1 MGAQENI
8 TTAKAAYAA
17 FTEGDAQAALTLWA
31 DDAEFVV
38 RGDSAISGTKRGH
51 DEILTF
57 FGQLG
62 DKNTVTVPRRFI
74 ADGDTVVVFNEPEL
88 DGEKTNIVEVIDFND
103 QARIVRF
110 ESFGIE
116 GLLKRAYG

>member
-8 TTAKAAYAA
+8 TAAKAAYAA
-17 FTEGDAQAALTLWA
+17 FNEGDIDSALRLWA
-31 DDAEFVV
+31 ADAQFVV
-38 RGDSAISGTKRGH
+38 RGDSPIAGTKRGH
-51 DEILTF
+51 DEIGTL

-62 DKNTVTVPRRFI
+62 DKNTITRPRRFI

-88 DGEKTNIVEVIDFND
+88 DGEKTNIVEVIEFND

>member
-1 MGAQENI
+1 CQLIVHSNGGWMHGIGARIIHPAQIALHTFIYPGESEMGAQENV

-62 DKNTVTVPRRFI
+62 DKNT
-74 ADGDTVVVFNEPEL
+74 
-88 DGEKTNIVEVIDFND
+88 
-103 QARIVRF
+103 
-110 ESFGIE
+110 
-116 GLLKRAYG
+116 